1 MKLKIVYYIF
11 VKNKYKI
18 CENKENVVFYRFLR
32 SFSAK
37 ELSNILLLCYNRR
50 KLFRRRKTKEE
61 ASMINQF
68 LEFLENSYTAY
79 QAAENAR
86 TFLIENGVSP
96 VERNGRLGARRKR
109 PLLCRKERKKH
120 HSVHGGRARQ
130 FFLQNRRLPH
140 GFSRIEAQR
149 KRGDGDGALC
159 EAQCRNLRRRNLVQL
174 FRPPLENRGQSRRPK
189 TGRP

>member
-86 TFLIENGVSP
+86 TFLIENGFRPLSETDDWELEENGRYF
-96 VERNGRLGARRKR
+96 VERN
-109 PLLCRKERKKH
+109 
-120 HSVHGGRARQ
+120 
-130 FFLQNRRLPH
+130 
-140 GFSRIEAQR
+140 
-149 KRGDGDGALC
+149 
-159 EAQCRNLRRRNLVQL
+159 
-174 FRPPLENRGQSRRPK
+174 
-189 TGRP
+189 